1 MTDIQIFKNE
11 QFGEV
16 RTIEKNGEPWFVAND
31 VCRVLDFANSSD
43 VIKRLDDD
51 EKSGVVLTDPHGR
64 AQNTNVVSEAGLY
77 TLVLGSRKP
86 EAKAFK
92 RWITHEVI
100 PTIRRHGAYA
110 TGATIESIIADP
122 ESGIKLLQALKAE
135 QERRKEAEAIAEAQ
149 RPKALFADAVAASD
163 NSILVGELAK
173 ILRQNGVETGQNRLF
188 RWMRDNG
195 YIMRY
200 TNVPTQ
206 YSMERG
212 LMEVKERAINN
223 PDGSVRI
230 TQTIKV
236 TGKGQAY
243 FVNKFIGGA

>member
-16 RTIEKNGEPWFVAND
+16 RTSDENGVTLFCAADVARGLGYKDTVNA
-31 VCRVLDFANSSD
+31 VKQHCR
-43 VIKRLDDD
+43 
-51 EKSGVVLTDPHGR
+51 GVVKRHLTDSLGR
-64 AQNTNVVSEAGLY
+64 TQEA
-77 TLVLGSRKP
+77 SFIP
-86 EAKAFK
+86 EGDVYRLIVHSKLPSAERFE
-92 RWITHEVI
+92 RWVFDEVI

-110 TGATIESIIADP
+110 TETTIENIIADP

-236 TGKGQAY
+236 TGKGIVY
-243 FVNKFIGGA
+243 FVNKFIGG

>member
-31 VCRVLDFANSSD
+31 ICKVLGHTNSRVAVAALDE
-43 VIKRLDDD
+43 D
-51 EKSGVVLTDPHGR
+51 EKGVSKVYTLGGEQQMT
-64 AQNTNVVSEAGLY
+64 VVNEAGMY
-77 TLVLGSRKP
+77 QLVIRSNLP
-86 EAKAFK
+86 AAKAFK

-110 TGATIESIIADP
+110 TETTIESIIADP

-243 FVNKFIGGA
+243 FVNKFIGG

>member
-16 RTIEKNGEPWFVAND
+16 RTIEKSGEPWFVAND

-100 PTIRRHGAYA
+100 PRFVDNACRVGVYGRRLAHQ
-110 TGATIESIIADP
+110 DR
-122 ESGIKLLQALKAE
+122 KNRQNRRRKAE
-135 QERRKEAEAIAEAQ
+135 SRH
-149 RPKALFADAVAASD
+149 
-163 NSILVGELAK
+163 LVYA
-173 ILRQNGVETGQNRLF
+173 
-188 RWMRDNG
+188 
-195 YIMRY
+195 
-200 TNVPTQ
+200 
-206 YSMERG
+206 
-212 LMEVKERAINN
+212 
-223 PDGSVRI
+223 
-230 TQTIKV
+230 
-236 TGKGQAY
+236 
-243 FVNKFIGGA
+243 

>member
-16 RTIEKNGEPWFVAND
+16 RTIAKDGEPWFVAND
-31 VCRVLDFANSSD
+31 VCRVLEFANSSD

-86 EAKAFK
+86 EA
-92 RWITHEVI
+92 
-100 PTIRRHGAYA
+100 
-110 TGATIESIIADP
+110 
-122 ESGIKLLQALKAE
+122 
-135 QERRKEAEAIAEAQ
+135 
-149 RPKALFADAVAASD
+149 LFADAVAASD

-188 RWMRDNG
+188 QWMRENG

-200 TNVPTQ
+200 TNMPTQ

-243 FVNKFIGGA
+243 FVNKFIGGREE

>member
-16 RTIEKNGEPWFVAND
+16 RTIAKDGEPWFVAND
-31 VCRVLDFANSSD
+31 ICKVLGHTNSRVAVASLDE
-43 VIKRLDDD
+43 D
-51 EKSGVVLTDPHGR
+51 EKGVSKVYTLGGEQQMT
-64 AQNTNVVSEAGLY
+64 VVNEAGMY
-77 TLVLGSRKP
+77 QLVIRSNLP
-86 EAKAFK
+86 AAKAFK

-110 TGATIESIIADP
+110 TETTIESIIADP

-149 RPKALFADAVAASD
+149 KPKALFADAVAASD

-243 FVNKFIGGA
+243 FVNKFIGG

>member
-16 RTIEKNGEPWFVAND
+16 RTIAKDGEPWFVAND
-31 VCRVLDFANSSD
+31 ICKVLGHTNSRVAVASLDE
-43 VIKRLDDD
+43 D
-51 EKSGVVLTDPHGR
+51 EKGVSKVYTLGGEQQMT
-64 AQNTNVVSEAGLY
+64 VVNEAGMY
-77 TLVLGSRKP
+77 QLVIRSNLP
-86 EAKAFK
+86 AAKAFK

-110 TGATIESIIADP
+110 TETTIESIIADP

-149 RPKALFADAVAASD
+149 KPKALFADAVAASD

-173 ILRQNGVETGQNRLF
+173 ILRQNGVETGQNRFF

-243 FVNKFIGGA
+243 FVNKFIGG